1 MEKWQMP
8 QTGAERQSVGQIAV
22 CGLVFL
28 CTAIPV
34 GLLLRV
40 GWRDW
45 TLFAGLWAV
54 MYFMGG
60 IAWFPRGTP
69 IQKAFSYGLLVG
81 TVLPALEWAATV
93 HGP

>member
-1 MEKWQMP
+1 MP
-8 QTGAERQSVGQIAV
+8 QTGTERQSVGQIAF

-34 GLLLRV
+34 FLLLRV

-60 IAWFPRGTP
+60 IGWFPRRTP
-69 IQKAFSYGLLVG
+69 VQKACSYGLLLG
-81 TVLPALEWAATV
+81 TVLSALEWASTLR
-93 HGP
+93 GP

>member
-1 MEKWQMP
+1 MP
-8 QTGAERQSVGQIAV
+8 QTGRERQSVGQIAIY
-22 CGLVFL
+22 GLVFV

-45 TLFAGLWAV
+45 TLFAGIWAA

-60 IAWFPRGTP
+60 IAWFPRSTP
-69 IQKAFSYGLLVG
+69 AGKAFSYGVLVG
-81 TVLPALEWAATV
+81 TVLPALEWAATL
-93 HGP
+93 HGQ

>member
-1 MEKWQMP
+1 M
-8 QTGAERQSVGQIAV
+8 TISARERQSVGQIAL
-22 CGLVFL
+22 CGIVFL

-45 TLFAGLWAV
+45 PLFAGLWAI

-69 IQKAFSYGLLVG
+69 VQKAFSYGLLVG
-81 TVLPALEWAATV
+81 TVLSALEWASTLNR
-93 HGP
+93 

>member
-1 MEKWQMP
+1 METQQMR
-8 QTGAERQSVGQIAV
+8 QTSDERQSVGQIAV
-22 CGLVFL
+22 CGLVVL

-45 TLFAGLWAV
+45 TLFAGLWSV

-60 IAWFPRGTP
+60 IGWFSRGTP
-69 IQKAFSYGLLVG
+69 VQKAFSYGLLVG
-81 TVLPALEWAATV
+81 TVLSALEWAASLK
-93 HGP
+93 H